1 MVVRHR
7 YIEADETQRFKYAMF
22 LMEMPKDFEGVEKIN
37 YKGSI
42 IQVSEKGSQ
51 ARQVNTEAYSVF

>member
-1 MVVRHR
+1 MRYR
-7 YIEADETQRFKYAMF
+7 YIDADEPQRFKYAMC
-22 LMEMPKDFEGVEKIN
+22 LIEVPKDFEGVEKIN

-51 ARQVNTEAYSVF
+51 ARQVNAEAYGLF